1 MEVLIVGA
9 ENLCLSRMDQAAEV
23 SAEIIKPAIVVKWYY
38 HLPIRCEASQVLQW
52 LALENTHPSR

>member
-1 MEVLIVGA
+1 
-9 ENLCLSRMDQAAEV
+9 MDQAAEV